1 MNDCPGSYN
10 NGSSHCMLRR
20 GHAGS
25 CGPIPARPPAPPA
38 PPTVRPAKGSIPGTM
53 PQKISDDVLDDL
65 VKRATVVVATD
76 RLLAQG
82 DTYSRQLL
90 SALCELKAS
99 RTLIASAEKHTQ
111 RATTVMENNIKT
123 IERQRQSIA
132 DKDRRIGELCNR
144 LRELGDTDA
153 PNMAIATLNRR
164 PSNES

>member
-1 MNDCPGSYN
+1 MPP
-10 NGSSHCMLRR
+10 L
-20 GHAGS
+20 
-25 CGPIPARPPAPPA
+25 PAA
-38 PPTVRPAKGSIPGTM
+38 RPAKGAIPGVI
-53 PQKISDDVLDDL
+53 PSKIADDVLDEL

-99 RTLIASAEKHTQ
+99 RTVIREAEKHTQ
-111 RATTVMENNIKT
+111 RATALMDNNVKT
-123 IERQRQSIA
+123 IERQRKTIA

-153 PNMAIATLNRR
+153 PNMAIATLNGR